1 MKLVVS
7 CRITNCGEDHTCYTD
22 NDNDLEETGNPS
34 SDMFGGELRDV
45 GWADH

>member
-7 CRITNCGEDHTCYTD
+7 CRNTNCGEDHTCYTD
-22 NDNDLEETGNPS
+22 NDNDLEKTGDSS
-34 SDMFGGELRDV
+34 SDMLGGKLRDI